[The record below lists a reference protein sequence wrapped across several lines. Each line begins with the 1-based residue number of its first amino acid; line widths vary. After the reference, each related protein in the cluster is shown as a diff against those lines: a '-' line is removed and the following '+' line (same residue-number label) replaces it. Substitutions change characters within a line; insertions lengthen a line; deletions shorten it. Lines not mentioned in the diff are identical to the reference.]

1 MRTALG
7 LLICAGAAQACPSCA
22 AQLQSTGVFSLILAM
37 MAVPVVV
44 LCVVGALVARHLA
57 APLDRADVGEEQPG
71 VLGER
76 GLAGT
81 DRELDA
87 R

>member
-7 LLICAGAAQACPSCA
+7 LLAFASAAEACPSCA
-22 AQLQSTGVFSLILAM
+22 AQLQTTGVFNLICAM

-57 APLDRADVGEEQPG
+57 APLERADVGEEQPG

-76 GLAGT
+76 GLAGA
-81 DRELDA
+81 DRELDV